1 MQRICIFCGSSPGA
15 RPGYVQEAEALGRA
29 IVENNFGLVYGGA
42 SVGIMGAVADAVLK
56 SGGEVIGVIPKA
68 LTEKEISH
76 TGLTEMRVVE
86 SMHERKA
93 LMADLSDGFIA
104 MPGGLGTIEELFEI
118 LTWAQLGIHQ
128 KPCGLLNVEHYFDQL
143 LAFLDRT
150 VTEKF
155 VQSAHRSMLLVDED
169 PVDLLQKFKDYQ
181 PPVVDKAA
189 WALRQNNS

>member
-76 TGLTEMRVVE
+76 TGLTEMRVAE